1 MMRRIWR
8 KLGVTVVLVG
18 LALATSAC
26 WAEEGWESGRTFY
39 NALESTL
46 SPSNVAGLTRQWT
59 SPKESEGAPV
69 VGGGSAYEIGFVNA
83 ASGAI
88 PTLYSIDETTGTLN
102 WSLALGAS
110 SLDWITSPDSPALGN
125 SVLGGNGLVF
135 ADISQYPSEFSGSTS
150 YVVAV
155 NLSSV
160 TIAWSHPFNG
170 VSFEGP
176 LIFGTAPSPAS
187 GMDVPALLASTS
199 GGYVAA
205 LDPNAGIELQAIG
218 PGMFNTSV
226 AVGNGPIFVGG
237 RDGDLYSLNPTTGN
251 PNWAVPVAPKCGQA
265 LAWFPAVDGARV
277 IVTDPC
283 GQLAAFDATTGKLLW
298 RTVALASAVP
308 SWVAIANGQIVVAS
322 GSTVFSRSDSTGKA
336 QWQTSLSS
344 AANGGPTIANGVVY
358 LDDGDGLVTLKLST
372 GHVIGTLSP
381 PPGAS
386 FGGEAVVTD
395 GQVFVYGSGTGLLD
409 YGL

>member
-1 MMRRIWR
+1 MRRMWR
-8 KLGVTVVLVG
+8 KFGLTAVLVG
-18 LALATSAC
+18 VALATSAC

-46 SPSNVAGLTRQWT
+46 SPSNVAGLSQQWT
-59 SPKESEGAPV
+59 SVNESEGAPA
-69 VGGGSAYEIGFVNA
+69 VGGGSAYEVGFVNGV
-83 ASGAI
+83 SGYI
-88 PTLYSIDETTGTLN
+88 PMLYSIDETTGTLN
-102 WSLALGAS
+102 WSLPLGPS

-125 SVLGGNGLVF
+125 TALGGNGLVF
-135 ADISQYPSEFSGSTS
+135 ADISQYPGEFSASTS

-155 NLSSV
+155 NVSSV
-160 TIAWSHPFNG
+160 MTAWSHPFSG

-176 LIFGTAPSPAS
+176 LIFGTAASSAS
-187 GMDVPALLASTS
+187 GLDVPALLASTS

-205 LDPNAGIELQAIG
+205 LDPDSGVELQVMG
-218 PGMFNTSV
+218 PGLFDTSV
-226 AVGNGPIFVGG
+226 AVGNGPVFVGG
-237 RDGDLYSLNPTTGN
+237 SDGDLYSLSPTTGN

-298 RTVALASAVP
+298 RTAALASGVP
-308 SWVAIANGQIVVAS
+308 SWVAIANGQIVVAI
-322 GSTVFSRSDSTGKA
+322 GSTVFSRSDTTGKP
-336 QWQTSLSS
+336 QWQTTLSS

-358 LDDGDGLVTLKLST
+358 LDVGDGLVTLNLGT
-372 GHVIGTLSP
+372 GDLIATVP
-381 PPGAS
+381 PPSGAS
-386 FGGEAVVTD
+386 FDGEAVVTD
-395 GQVFVYGSGTGLLD
+395 GQVLVYGSGTGLLD